1 MLSRSQL
8 NQLAETLRGI
18 PVWGCLPGSQAQRAG
33 VRYGD
38 ILLSVNG
45 VPTSDVGEYV
55 RARALR
61 KGGVQLVI
69 FRDGVELSLELT
81 LDASEA
87 REPTRAELE
96 AVSAEIVAARM
107 LPTERPP
114 PASDETLV

>member
-8 NQLAETLRGI
+8 NQLAETLQGI

-38 ILLSVNG
+38 VLLSVNG
-45 VPTSDVGEYV
+45 VPTPDVGEYV

-61 KGGVQLVI
+61 KDGVQLVI
-69 FRDGVELSLELT
+69 FRDGAELSLELT
-81 LDASEA
+81 LHAEA

-96 AVSAEIVAARM
+96 AVAAEIVAARM

-114 PASDETLV
+114 PASDETVV